1 MDIKDNKGAST
12 LSISEDVIASIATTA
27 AKDIKGVAGFS
38 NRVPDVKSALN
49 GKNPLK
55 SVRVL
60 KNDTDIVIT
69 IYVSLEEGAK
79 LTTVA
84 TEVQKAVKE
93 AVQNMTGKVVSKVN
107 VVISDVEFNSEKA
120 EETEE

>member
-38 NRVPDVKSALN
+38 NRVPDVKSALK
-49 GKNPLK
+49 GKSPLK